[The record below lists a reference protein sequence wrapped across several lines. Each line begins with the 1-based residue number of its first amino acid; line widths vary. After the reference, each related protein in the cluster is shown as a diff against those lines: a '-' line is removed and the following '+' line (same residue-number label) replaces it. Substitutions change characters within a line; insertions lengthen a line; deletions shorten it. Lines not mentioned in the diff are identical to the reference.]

1 MTRIRV
7 PILVLLLAATV
18 VLCVRP
24 VFAEPAFT
32 GKDETTEQLIARAE
46 MVRPEDRP
54 ALYIEIARR
63 KADAA
68 DKSYNEGNP
77 ESGKAALQDVLTY
90 SQKATDSSIATG
102 KRQKDTEITLRKMA
116 TKFRDV
122 KRTVAFEDQA
132 PIQQAMD
139 ELEKMRTDL
148 LAAMF
153 GKKKNR

>member
-1 MTRIRV
+1 MRIRL
-7 PILVLLLAATV
+7 PIFVLLLAAAV
-18 VLCVRP
+18 AACVSL

-32 GKDETTEQLIARAE
+32 GKDETIEQLITRAE

-68 DKSYNEGNP
+68 DKLYNEGSA
-77 ESGKAALQDVLTY
+77 EGGKAALQDVMTY

-102 KRQKDTEITLRKMA
+102 KKQKDTEIKLRKMA
-116 TKFRDV
+116 TKFHDV

-132 PIQQAMD
+132 PIQQAID
-139 ELEKMRTDL
+139 GLEKMRTDL

>member
-1 MTRIRV
+1 MRIRV
-7 PILVLLLAATV
+7 PIFVLLLAAMV
-18 VLCVRP
+18 AACVCP

-68 DKSYNEGNP
+68 DKSYNEGNA
-77 ESGKAALQDVLTY
+77 EAGKAAIQDMLTY

-102 KRQKDTEITLRKMA
+102 KKQKDTEIILRKMA

-132 PIQQAMD
+132 PIQEAMD
-139 ELEKMRTDL
+139 GLEKMRTDL

>member
-1 MTRIRV
+1 MRARLTIFV
-7 PILVLLLAATV
+7 LLAAIAAFQY
-18 VLCVRP
+18 P
-24 VFAEPAFT
+24 AAAFT
-32 GKDETTEQLIARAE
+32 GKDETTEQLITRAE
-46 MVRPEDRP
+46 MVRPEDRV

-63 KADAA
+63 KAEAA
-68 DKSYNEGNP
+68 DKAYNEGNA
-77 ESGKAALQDVLTY
+77 EAGKAALQDVTTY

-139 ELEKMRTDL
+139 DLERMRTDL

>member
-1 MTRIRV
+1 MRIRV
-7 PILVLLLAATV
+7 PIFVLLLVAAV
-18 VLCVRP
+18 AACVSLVLAKP
-24 VFAEPAFT
+24 VFT
-32 GKDETTEQLIARAE
+32 GKNETTEQLIARVE
-46 MVRPEDRP
+46 MVRPEDRL
-54 ALYIEIARR
+54 ALYVEIARR

-68 DKSYNEGNP
+68 DKSYDEGNA
-77 ESGKAALQDVLTY
+77 EAGKAALQDVLIY

-102 KRQKDTEITLRKMA
+102 KKQKDTEIILRKMA
-116 TKFRDV
+116 MKFRDV

-139 ELEKMRTDL
+139 GLEKMRTGL

>member
-1 MTRIRV
+1 MRIRV
-7 PILVLLLAATV
+7 PILALLLVAAIPG
-18 VLCVRP
+18 LERP
-24 VFAEPAFT
+24 AFAGPAFT
-32 GKDETTEQLIARAE
+32 GKDETTEQLIARVE

-68 DKSYNEGNP
+68 DKLYNDGNA
-77 ESGKAALQDVLTY
+77 ETGKAALQDVLTY
-90 SQKATDSSIATG
+90 SKKATDSSVATG
-102 KRQKDTEITLRKMA
+102 KRLKDVEITLRKMA
-116 TKFRDV
+116 TKLRDI

-139 ELEKMRTDL
+139 ELEEMRTDL
-148 LAAMF
+148 LGAMF

>member
-1 MTRIRV
+1 MRIRL
-7 PILVLLLAATV
+7 PILALLLVAAV
-18 VLCVRP
+18 AAVERP
-24 VFAEPAFT
+24 ASAFT
-32 GKDETTEQLIARAE
+32 GKDETTEQLVTRAE

-63 KADAA
+63 KAEAA
-68 DKSYNEGNP
+68 DKSYSDGNA
-77 ESGKAALQDVLTY
+77 EAGNAALQDVLTY
-90 SQKATDSSIATG
+90 SKKATDSSVATG
-102 KRQKDTEITLRKMA
+102 KRLKDIEIALRKMA

>member
-1 MTRIRV
+1 MRIRV
-7 PILVLLLAATV
+7 PILVLLLAAAV
-18 VLCVRP
+18 AVCVRP
-24 VFAEPAFT
+24 AITAYAYT

-46 MVRPEDRP
+46 IVRVEDRP

-68 DKSYNEGNP
+68 DKSYNEGNA
-77 ESGKAALQDVLTY
+77 ESGKAALQDVLTF

-102 KRQKDTEITLRKMA
+102 KKQKDTEITLRKIA

-122 KRTVAFEDQA
+122 KRTVAFEDQP
-132 PIQQAMD
+132 PIQQVMD

>member
-1 MTRIRV
+1 MRIRV
-7 PILVLLLAATV
+7 PIFALLLAAAV
-18 VLCVRP
+18 AVCVRP

-54 ALYIEIARR
+54 ALYIEVARR
-63 KADAA
+63 KAEAS
-68 DKSYNEGNP
+68 DKSYNEGNA
-77 ESGKAALQDVLTY
+77 EAGKAALQDVLTY
-90 SQKATDSSIATG
+90 CQKATDSSIATG
-102 KRQKDTEITLRKMA
+102 KRQKDTEITLRKMS

-122 KRTVAFEDQA
+122 KRTVAFEDQG

-153 GKKKNR
+153 GKKKNQ

>member
-1 MTRIRV
+1 MPIRL
-7 PILVLLLAATV
+7 PILALLLVAAV
-18 VLCVRP
+18 AALQRP
-24 VFAEPAFT
+24 AFAAPAFT
-32 GKDETTEQLIARAE
+32 GKDETTEQLITRAE

-63 KADAA
+63 KAEAA
-68 DKSYNEGNP
+68 DKSYSEGNA
-77 ESGKAALQDVLTY
+77 EAGNAALQEVLTY
-90 SQKATDSSIATG
+90 SKKATDSSVATG
-102 KRQKDTEITLRKMA
+102 KRLKDIEITLRKMA

-153 GKKKNR
+153 GKKNNR